1 MAGYQVRLP
10 VFEGPFDLL
19 FHLIE
24 DQKVN
29 IFDIP
34 IAQIAGQYL
43 EYLHLME
50 IFDMDV
56 ASEFLVMAATLLEI
70 KSKMLLPKEKPTD
83 LQPGDEGYD
92 EAQFEDDPRHDL
104 VEKLLEYRRFKLLA
118 MQMRELE
125 RRNSRIYTR
134 GIDFEPQPQE
144 FLQISLGVV
153 DLLNLY
159 QSLVRR
165 RLNPPVHR
173 VVIDK
178 VSLAERIKEIR
189 EYLTSLKKAV
199 TFRDLLNDPK
209 NRYEVVLSLM
219 AVLEMAKGGELRI
232 TQKGNFH
239 PIHLRPAA
247 EADAEAEAEADPGT
261 TDDTHEEVTATA

>member
-1 MAGYQVRLP
+1 
-10 VFEGPFDLL
+10 
-19 FHLIE
+19 
-24 DQKVN
+24 
-29 IFDIP
+29 
-34 IAQIAGQYL
+34 L

-70 KSKMLLPKEKPTD
+70 KSKMLLPKEKPVD

-92 EAQFEDDPRHDL
+92 EAQFDDDPRHDL

-125 RRNSRIYTR
+125 RQNSRIYTR

-144 FLQISLGVV
+144 FLQISLGAV
-153 DLLNLY
+153 DLLNLF

-189 EYLTSLKKAV
+189 EYLTTLKRAT
-199 TFRDLLNDPK
+199 TFRELLKDPQ
-209 NRYEVVLSLM
+209 NRYEIVLSLM
-219 AVLEMAKGGELRI
+219 AVLEMAKGGELRV

-247 EADAEAEAEADPGT
+247 AAAVDGDEEAA
-261 TDDTHEEVTATA
+261 DDTSEEMTATA